1 LPSLNAEHELTT
13 MRATVLAAGSGW
25 RVHDMICRAGPRDR
39 PFEERHDTVSIAAV
53 VSGTF
58 HYRTTQ
64 GSALLAPGAVLLG
77 NIGRSFECSHEHG
90 SGDRC
95 LSFHFTPDYWEQAMT
110 AVPGVRRI
118 VFDGP
123 HLPPTASFLPVTAG
137 LEAAREAGQ
146 AVVEETALEFAGA
159 VLAHV
164 GEIASLRPRPSIRD
178 ERRISEAVRRI
189 EQKAHELGSD
199 ELSLGALAQ
208 EAGLSRYHFLRTF
221 RRLVGM
227 TPHQYVLRTRMN
239 RAAVRLRLSDE
250 PVSAI
255 AFDAGFGDLSTFN
268 RRFRTLMGASPS
280 RYRQR

>member
-1 LPSLNAEHELTT
+1 
-13 MRATVLAAGSGW
+13 
-25 RVHDMICRAGPRDR
+25 
-39 PFEERHDTVSIAAV
+39 
-53 VSGTF
+53 
-58 HYRTTQ
+58 
-64 GSALLAPGAVLLG
+64 
-77 NIGRSFECSHEHG
+77 
-90 SGDRC
+90 
-95 LSFHFTPDYWEQAMT
+95 
-110 AVPGVRRI
+110 
-118 VFDGP
+118 
-123 HLPPTASFLPVTAG
+123 
-137 LEAAREAGQ
+137 
-146 AVVEETALEFAGA
+146 VVEETALEFAGA

-164 GEIASLRPRPSIRD
+164 GGIASLRPRPSIRD

-221 RRLVGM
+221 RTLVGM

-268 RRFRTLMGASPS
+268 RRFRTLMGVSPS
-280 RYRQR
+280 RYRHR